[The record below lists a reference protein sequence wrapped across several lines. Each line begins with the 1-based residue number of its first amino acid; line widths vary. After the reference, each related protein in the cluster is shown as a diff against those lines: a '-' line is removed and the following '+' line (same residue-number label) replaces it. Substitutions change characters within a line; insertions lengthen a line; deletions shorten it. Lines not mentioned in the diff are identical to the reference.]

1 MSIKAINHLPY
12 RNIEAGFSLDA
23 NQVFMPMLKIPIKKE
38 NTAISIKGK
47 GKQSIRKAKI
57 DIIKK

>member
-23 NQVFMPMLKIPIKKE
+23 NQVFMPMLKTPIKK
-38 NTAISIKGK
+38 NTTISIKGK